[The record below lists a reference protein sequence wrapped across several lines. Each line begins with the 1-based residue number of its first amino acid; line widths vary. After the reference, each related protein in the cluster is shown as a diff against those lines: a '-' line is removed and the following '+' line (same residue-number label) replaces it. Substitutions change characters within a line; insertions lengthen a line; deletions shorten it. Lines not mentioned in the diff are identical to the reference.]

1 MVVEPGTN
9 ANRLPK
15 IYFRDPGFHRGHQ
28 EARTLKTT
36 MQALAEDIA
45 LGLVREIRSHQ
56 ITAQPRAPK
65 AIDQFVDQVAQ
76 EVVGRLDNGDLAVPA
91 NAQRLLQ
98 RLEQVESK
106 LEKLTSGIRS
116 AFEEGTVTQTPALV
130 GEGAKYQNV
139 ESLLK
144 YIETPDG
151 EGGVKLVIMNFN
163 D

>member
-1 MVVEPGTN
+1 M
-9 ANRLPK
+9 
-15 IYFRDPGFHRGHQ
+15 
-28 EARTLKTT
+28 KTT
-36 MQALAEDIA
+36 LQALAEDIA
-45 LGLVREIRSHQ
+45 LGLARELRSHQ
-56 ITAQPRAPK
+56 VAAQPTAPK
-65 AIDQFVDQVAQ
+65 AIEQFVGQVAQ
-76 EVVGRLDNGDLAVPA
+76 EVAGRLDNGDLAVPA
-91 NAQRLLQ
+91 YTQRLLQ

-116 AFEEGTVTQTPALV
+116 ALEEGTVTQPPALV
-130 GEGAKYQNV
+130 GDGAKYQNV

>member
-1 MVVEPGTN
+1 MEVEPGIN
-9 ANRLPK
+9 AIWLPK
-15 IYFRDPGFHRGHQ
+15 IYFPGPVFHRGHQ
-28 EARTLKTT
+28 EARILKTT
-36 MQALAEDIA
+36 MQALAEEIA
-45 LGLVREIRSHQ
+45 LGLAREIRSQ
-56 ITAQPRAPK
+56 QVAPEPTAPK
-65 AIDQFVDQVAQ
+65 PIDRFVDRVAQ
-76 EVVGRLDNGDLAVPA
+76 EVVGRIDNGDLAVPA
-91 NAQRLLQ
+91 NVERLLE
-98 RLEQVESK
+98 RLEKVESR

-116 AFEEGTVTQTPALV
+116 ALEEGTATQTASLV

>member
-15 IYFRDPGFHRGHQ
+15 IYFRDPAFRRGHQ
-28 EARTLKTT
+28 EAITLKTT
-36 MQALAEDIA
+36 LQALADDIA
-45 LGLVREIRSHQ
+45 IGLAREIRSHQ
-56 ITAQPRAPK
+56 VAAQPTAPK
-65 AIDQFVDQVAQ
+65 GIEQFVDQVAQ
-76 EVVGRLDNGDLAVPA
+76 EVVGRLDSGDLAVPA

-98 RLEQVESK
+98 RLEQVESR

-116 AFEEGTVTQTPALV
+116 AFQEGTVTKPPALD
-130 GEGAKYQNV
+130 GDGAKYRNV